1 MGYDYRIVVHRA
13 GVDSVEDERG
23 KRYCIDYL
31 CCWEWIWNE
40 VCCSTQREE
49 SLMST
54 FEVKVRQLDDILPHP
69 NADKLE
75 LAVVGGYRAVVKKG
89 EFKPGDLALY
99 IPTDSVIRMD
109 VAEGLGVQPYLVGKQ
124 KNRVKAI
131 RLRGEVS
138 QGIVVPFD
146 TFDAVMVK
154 LGFGYQSHKADV
166 DYANELAI
174 IKYEEEIPIEM
185 QGHVRP
191 WPEYLDHYDV
201 ENVNHPDCINLFQPG
216 EEVVATEKLHG
227 TNMAVSIGPGLDEG
241 EQVFVCSRR
250 LAIKE
255 SENNLYWIAAK
266 KHKLIDAVTNL
277 WNGLVAHYG
286 YNERNDVTIRGE
298 VVGIQDIK
306 YGFTRSEPGFYAFDI
321 RINGAYIPST
331 LFKSICRRYEI
342 PTVVEVFQGPYD
354 YDLLKR
360 IAQMPSAMNG
370 ELREGIVVRPIEER
384 RDDKI
389 GRVILKFLNED
400 YLTRK
405 EGTELH

>member
-1 MGYDYRIVVHRA
+1 
-13 GVDSVEDERG
+13 
-23 KRYCIDYL
+23 
-31 CCWEWIWNE
+31 
-40 VCCSTQREE
+40 
-49 SLMST
+49 MST
-54 FEVKVRQLDDILPHP
+54 FEVKVRTLDNILPHP

-75 LAVVGGYRAVVKKG
+75 LAVIGGYHAVVKKG

-109 VAEGLGVQPYLVGKQ
+109 VAEGLGIQPYLVGKQ

-146 TFDAVMVK
+146 VFDSVMVK

-185 QGHVRP
+185 QGHIRP

-201 ENVNHPDCINLFQPG
+201 ENVNHPDCFHLLRAG

-255 SENNLYWIAAK
+255 SENNLYWIAAR
-266 KHKLIDAVTNL
+266 KHNLPETLRQMASELGPFWGDGIAVF
-277 WNGLVAHYG
+277 
-286 YNERNDVTIRGE
+286 DITIRGE

-306 YGFTRSEPGFYAFDI
+306 YGFTRSDPGFYAFDI
-321 RINGAYIPST
+321 RLNGRYLDPEEFELMCRKYHIP
-331 LFKSICRRYEI
+331 R
-342 PTVVEVFQGPYD
+342 VAEVFRGPYD

-360 IAQMPSAMNG
+360 LAQMPSAMNG
-370 ELREGIVVRPIEER
+370 ELREGIVVRPMEER
-384 RDDKI
+384 ADLKV